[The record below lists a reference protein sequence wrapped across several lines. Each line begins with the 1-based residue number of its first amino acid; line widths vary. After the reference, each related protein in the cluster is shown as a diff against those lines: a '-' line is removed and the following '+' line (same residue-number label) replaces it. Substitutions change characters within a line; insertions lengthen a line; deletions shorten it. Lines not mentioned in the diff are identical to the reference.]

1 MRRVGESAVVF
12 NLECKHDCAKSQR
25 NHCTWKMF
33 DKSAAF
39 PFWTLRHD
47 TSLLWTLP
55 LPSQHMMPNCS
66 SVWFTPSLSYQHWTG
81 HGASLLPHSF
91 CLFLSSALNAMMTI
105 VTNRTPRQKLPL
117 AAKCQPPTRAYF
129 FFFCP
134 PFSPASC
141 LTRRPGSS
149 TAHAQARCARPVMGA
164 AHPDLCHTIS
174 FPLLC

>member
-1 MRRVGESAVVF
+1 MGRVGESAVVF
-12 NLECKHDCAKSQR
+12 NLECKHDYAESQH

-66 SVWFTPSLSYQHWTG
+66 SVWFTPSLSYQLWTS
-81 HGASLLPHSF
+81 HGASLLSHSF

-117 AAKCQPPTRAYF
+117 AAKCQPPTHAYF
-129 FFFCP
+129 FFSPVFSCFVFDKEAGQLYSACTGTLHTACHGCCP
-134 PFSPASC
+134 P
-141 LTRRPGSS
+141 RPLS
-149 TAHAQARCARPVMGA
+149 HN
-164 AHPDLCHTIS
+164 
-174 FPLLC
+174 